1 MGITTSINDIEDV
14 QHRQGC
20 TTEYPFFIMMKSG
33 YCYEKVK
40 MTPISFTRLY
50 LALQTK
56 RALSPYE
63 AKIVQQ
69 NREVSLA
76 SNMKN
81 LDVEVYAWSNGQ
93 EAIKIRM
100 KRDNPG
106 PIPYLAISR
115 ARARYLEMILKYNE
129 LTVHRSEID
138 ALIKKALDQNNDA
151 AETVEFNEKF
161 LKAMAHYLD
170 LLTNKAEKLKTFC
183 KL

>member
-1 MGITTSINDIEDV
+1 
-14 QHRQGC
+14 
-20 TTEYPFFIMMKSG
+20 
-33 YCYEKVK
+33 
-40 MTPISFTRLY
+40 
-50 LALQTK
+50 
-56 RALSPYE
+56 
-63 AKIVQQ
+63 
-69 NREVSLA
+69 
-76 SNMKN
+76 
-81 LDVEVYAWSNGQ
+81 VYAWSNGQ

-100 KRDNPG
+100 KRDSPG